1 MDYKN
6 NGRKYKSYDE
16 DECGSIKKEKYNF
29 DFEFDIDES
38 NECFIKDMENTNSE
52 ECEEWEEVYEEGFKE
67 GFKEGYEKAKRE
79 VIVYMKKNK
88 CCIKCKPKYKL
99 KSIKKNKRF
108 MKCEDSCKLRGT
120 NINKKIRK
128 MIKCM

>member
-6 NGRKYKSYDE
+6 SGRKFKSYDE
-16 DECGSIKKEKYNF
+16 DECGSIKKENYNL
-29 DFEFDIDES
+29 DFEFDIDEA
-38 NECFIKDMENTNSE
+38 NECFIKDMENSNSE
-52 ECEEWEEVYEEGFKE
+52 ECEELYEE
-67 GFKEGYEKAKRE
+67 GFKEGYEKAKQE
-79 VIVYMKKNK
+79 VVVYMKKNK
-88 CCIKCKPKYKL
+88 CCIKCKPKCKQ

-108 MKCEDSCKLRGT
+108 MKCKDSCKLRGT